1 MMNKYILLLV
11 SSVIVASLSQI
22 LLKKSAMKTYTSFI
36 KEYINPYVIIG
47 YIMMVASTVLTV
59 LAYRGVDYKNGPVID
74 SLGFLLVMVWSRL
87 FFCEKITKRKLMGNI
102 LILLGIIVFYM

>member
-1 MMNKYILLLV
+1 MNKYILLLV

-87 FFCEKITKRKLMGNI
+87 FFREKITKRKLMGNI